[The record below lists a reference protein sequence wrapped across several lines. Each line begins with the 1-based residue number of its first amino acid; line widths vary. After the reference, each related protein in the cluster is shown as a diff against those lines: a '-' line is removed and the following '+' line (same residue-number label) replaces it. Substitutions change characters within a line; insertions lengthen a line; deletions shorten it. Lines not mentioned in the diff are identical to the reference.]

1 MRLYFAICL
10 SLFQISN
17 EKHLNNEEREIQ
29 NAVEVSYSG
38 NLNLKRHNLWLI
50 YIMFFYIILIIVK
63 VTQSNADRFEMF

>member
-29 NAVEVSYSG
+29 DVFEVSYS
-38 NLNLKRHNLWLI
+38 LNFNVKRHNLWLI
-50 YIMFFYIILIIVK
+50 YIILIIIT
-63 VTQSNADRFEMF
+63 VTGGFLAIW